1 MGTEHGQESTHEA
14 ESPEGGDPPDGG
26 SKFEDVLA
34 HLEVAMALVAT
45 ATHALEAAQNDGEC
59 STVGA
64 EITTLQEAV
73 EALTAVHE
81 ELDLAIL
88 GVEL

>member
-1 MGTEHGQESTHEA
+1 MGTEHGHESAHEDDT
-14 ESPEGGDPPDGG
+14 PEISDPQDGG

-45 ATHALEAAQNDGEC
+45 ATHALAAAQNDGEC

-73 EALTAVHE
+73 SALTAVHE

-88 GVEL
+88 GGEP